1 MIDVAERLPES
12 ALRRQ
17 VLTIVAELAAE
28 RHELA
33 RPVLVSTDTSLER
46 DLGLFSLE
54 RAELVLRL
62 EAATG
67 RTFEPAALDPAATVG
82 DVMQLAAGESP
93 APRNYAA
100 PAAVTSVSD
109 GEGVPSIPFTVRV
122 AVVLA
127 LVSVGLRLRLV
138 TRPGVSA
145 SRRALRRAAR
155 VLLRAAGAV
164 PSVRGLD
171 NLDGQLP
178 AVLLANHQ
186 SYVDTAVLLGALP
199 VDVLLVGNE
208 RLRDAPL
215 LRTAIKTAGYLVV
228 DRTTP
233 AGRSRG
239 VSEMTTA
246 LREGHTLLVFPE
258 GTIEA
263 GLAPG
268 RFRLGAFAAAVQ
280 TGRPVLPVTV
290 RGTRQVLPLGRWTL
304 GRWPLCVTVHPP
316 LLPTGSGWAETVR
329 LAQRTREVIAKELA
343 APGSGALGVHGRS
356 EPHQC
361 A

>member
-1 MIDVAERLPES
+1 MISVDRLQES

-17 VLTIVAELAAE
+17 VLTIVGDLAAE
-28 RHELA
+28 RHGLE
-33 RPVLVSTDTSLER
+33 RPVLLSPDTSLEA

-67 RTFEPAALDPAATVG
+67 LAFERAALDAAATVG
-82 DVMQLAAGESP
+82 DLMQLAAGESP
-93 APRNYAA
+93 APRNHAA
-100 PAAVTSVSD
+100 PAAATWLPD
-109 GEGVPSIPFTVRV
+109 GAAVPSIPFTARV

-127 LVSVGLRLRLV
+127 VVSVALRLHLM

-145 SRRALRRAAR
+145 SRRALRRGAR

-164 PSVRGLD
+164 PSVRGLA

-186 SYVDTAVLLGALP
+186 SYVDTAVLLAALP

-215 LRTAIKTAGYLVV
+215 IRTAIKAAGYLVV

-233 AGRSRG
+233 SGRSRG
-239 VSEMTTA
+239 VSAMATA

-258 GTIEA
+258 GTIEPGPA
-263 GLAPG
+263 LG
-268 RFRLGAFAAAVQ
+268 RFRLGAFAAAAQ

-304 GRWPLCVTVHPP
+304 GRWPLCVAVHPP
-316 LLPTGSGWAETVR
+316 LLPTDAGWLETVR

-343 APGSGALGVHGRS
+343 AFGSGPPRVHGRS
-356 EPHQC
+356 EPHQR